1 MAFSPLGT
9 FTSCV
14 NVGAAFCILLTRLL
28 ISDIDCLTSYRNN
41 YSVKNGSRTYYPSI
55 PKYIEVGQHEF
66 VDSALAHM
74 WVMMMLVGW

>member
-1 MAFSPLGT
+1 MAFSPPGT

-14 NVGAAFCILLTRLL
+14 NVCAAFRISLTQLL

-41 YSVKNGSRTYYPSI
+41 YSVNNGSRTYYPGI
-55 PKYIEVGQHEF
+55 PKYLEVGQHQF
-66 VDSALAHM
+66 VDSELAHM